1 VSAHPGLG
9 PTPTQRLRKLV
20 SLERDDIWVV
30 VIYAIAVGLVS
41 LAVPIAVQALV
52 NTVAF
57 AGLLQPLVV
66 LVVLVFIGLLGA
78 GALRTLQ
85 ARVIEVLQQRLFVR
99 AAHDASRGLTRAH
112 IDAFQD
118 HHGAELMN
126 RFFDIVT
133 VQKAVAA
140 ILVDGLSVVLQAAIA
155 LLLLA
160 FYHPALLAFDVFLI
174 LAISFIVFGLGQNGP
189 STAIK
194 ESKTKYSVAAWLE
207 EVASS
212 TRAFKSPG
220 AAELAFGRA
229 DALATEYVHARRKHF
244 KVLLRQI
251 ISSYVLQALA
261 VSGLLGLGGWLVM
274 QGQLTLGQLV
284 AAELIVTS
292 VVAGLTKF
300 GKYLETF
307 YDLVASID
315 KLGAIEDLEAERA
328 DGVER
333 RPGEGPASLSLEGL
347 SFSVGAGRP
356 VVEDV
361 TLDIQAG
368 QHVAVLG
375 GDASGK
381 STLVDLI
388 YGLRAPSTGR
398 VVLDGLDIRTLALG
412 DLRKDVAIAG
422 HPELFDGTLME
433 NVCMGRPGLHAEDVA
448 LALEIAALD
457 HDAASLEGG
466 LTTPLGHAGRAL
478 TASQAARLMIA
489 RAVLARPRLLV
500 IDEVLDGLD
509 DETVTRVV
517 ERLERSVSFA
527 SLLVFTSRRE
537 IARKFSRV
545 ARLRGGRLTTDVE
558 VSS

>member
-1 VSAHPGLG
+1 MYSV
-9 PTPTQRLRKLV
+9 
-20 SLERDDIWVV
+20 
-30 VIYAIAVGLVS
+30 AVGLVS
-41 LAVPIAVQALV
+41 LAVPIGVQALV

-66 LVVLVFIGLLGA
+66 LSALVFIGLLGA
-78 GALRTLQ
+78 GALRSLQ
-85 ARVIEVLQQRLFVR
+85 AQVIEVLQQRLFVR
-99 AAHDASRGLTRAH
+99 AAQDAARGLCRAD
-112 IDAFQD
+112 IDAFQN

-140 ILVDGLSVVLQAAIA
+140 LLVDGLSVVLQATIA

-160 FYHPALLAFDVFLI
+160 FYHPALLAFDVFLV
-174 LAISFIVFGLGQNGP
+174 LAITFIVFGLGRAGP
-189 STAIK
+189 ATAIK
-194 ESKTKYSVAAWLE
+194 ESKTKYRVAAWLE

-212 TRAFKSPG
+212 TRAFKAPG
-220 AAELAFGRA
+220 AADLAFGRVDEMSA
-229 DALATEYVHARRKHF
+229 DYVHARRKHF
-244 KVLLRQI
+244 SILLRQI
-251 ISSYVLQALA
+251 VASYVLQALA
-261 VSGLLGLGGWLVM
+261 VGGLLGLGGWLVM

-300 GKYLETF
+300 GKYLESF

-315 KLGAIEDLEAERA
+315 KLGAIDDLEAERV

-333 RPGEGPASLSLEGL
+333 RPGEGPAALSLEEI
-347 SFSVGAGRP
+347 SFSVGPGRE
-356 VVEDV
+356 VVQQV
-361 TLDIQAG
+361 TLDMAPGERLAI
-368 QHVAVLG
+368 LG

-388 YGLRAPSTGR
+388 YGLRTPSTGR

-433 NVCMGRPGLHAEDVA
+433 NVCMGRPNLHAEDVA
-448 LALEIAALD
+448 LALEIAGLEE
-457 HDAASLEGG
+457 DAARLENG

-509 DETVTRVV
+509 DETVARVI
-517 ERLERSVSFA
+517 ERLERKVPFA
-527 SLLVFTSRRE
+527 SVLVFTSRRE
-537 IARKFSRV
+537 IARKFART
-545 ARLRGGRLTTDVE
+545 ARLHGGRLTTDVE